1 MVPLLQ
7 TWNITTL
14 NGSSADFDL
23 ALPELK
29 GEAVNRVE
37 RDPKVSTLV
46 EESIVTITCSDNI
59 NEYGVKTM
67 ERNKE
72 NAKENE
78 TNVKGKGEEYVPIV
92 WNRSL
97 SLIAGANLT
106 YV

>member
-1 MVPLLQ
+1 
-7 TWNITTL
+7 
-14 NGSSADFDL
+14 
-23 ALPELK
+23 
-29 GEAVNRVE
+29 
-37 RDPKVSTLV
+37 
-46 EESIVTITCSDNI
+46 
-59 NEYGVKTM
+59 M

-106 YV
+106 YD